1 MSGKEFSHLHE
12 RVGPPESPK
21 DIEVKL
27 HDAVYNF
34 GRAKYLGLD
43 AHLGAICVVNGWLD
57 KVKVNVHVEEKTGKV
72 TRSFK
77 LPYIHEGDH
86 IKLPEAGQ
94 LKELDKQAFKYWN
107 EKYPAKVEPK
117 VPKTPENKGPK
128 TEPRTGTGK
137 ENPAEDPAG
146 KPKSPDEAKLNH
158 DIAAAKKVAQDLQ
171 SDLLCK
177 QTCLDKSVGNVFGH
191 GADAW
196 ENLFGHG
203 SNAVRKDLGDKQN
216 GIKTLGKYA
225 NEGKLDDFAKAHKA
239 LTGVDFDPNQKQTA
253 RLNMDQQFN
262 QFNKNHTG
270 TVENLTEAA
279 TLAANWALSAY
290 MGKAKGIGSFI
301 KQGLLMTG
309 FGGAVKTGAK
319 ALEHG
324 NFSTGAEDFRSGAVS
339 GFAFFA
345 GDKVMHG
352 VDSKFKAQTLS
363 KYLLRG
369 AISGGTGGAA
379 GGAIEGVN
387 VGYAHAR
394 NEGRQYDAWQ
404 GLNDSLKG
412 IGAGFA
418 GGALLGTISGGIG
431 YRFKAKPVAMP
442 EQPKPVTS
450 IGGAK
455 GSPELGGTNPQA
467 EAPQQHAPK
476 QQAEAPK
483 QEAEAPKQQAETP
496 KQEAEAPKQQAE
508 TPKQEA
514 GAPKQQAEAPKQE
527 AEAPKQQTDAPEPQA
542 EVSHNLRAE
551 VVDRAKLAVRAMC
564 ESTDRDWARKH
575 ELMFRDMA
583 RVCHPDAHVFA
594 PTRLAA
600 AEAVLKKLGT
610 LRDLMRGKNVKVF
623 PTAAEIDR
631 AKQEVMTAW
640 QALEQLL

>member
-1 MSGKEFSHLHE
+1 MSGKEFNHLHE
-12 RVGPPESPK
+12 RVGSPESPK
-21 DIEVKL
+21 DVEVKL

-57 KVKVNVHVEEKTGKV
+57 KVKVKTHVDEKTGKV

-94 LKELDKQAFKYWN
+94 LKALDKQAFKYWN

-117 VPKTPENKGPK
+117 VPKTPESKGPK
-128 TEPRTGTGK
+128 GDSKGDPAPGTGK

-146 KPKSPDEAKLNH
+146 KPKSPDQAKLDH
-158 DIAAAKKVAQDLQ
+158 DIASAKKVAQHLQ
-171 SDLLCK
+171 SDLLGK
-177 QTCLDKSVGNVFGH
+177 QACLDKSVGNVFGH
-191 GADAW
+191 SADAW

-203 SNAVRKDLGDKQN
+203 SNAVKKDLGDKQN
-216 GIKTLGKYA
+216 GIKALGKYA

-253 RLNMDQQFN
+253 RLNMDLQFN
-262 QFNKNHTG
+262 AFNKNHTS
-270 TVENLTEAA
+270 TVENLTEVA

-309 FGGAVKTGAK
+309 LGGAVKTSAK

-324 NFSTGAEDFRSGAVS
+324 DFSTGAEDFRSGAIS
-339 GFAFFA
+339 GLAFFA

-369 AISGGTGGAA
+369 AVSGGTGGAF

-387 VGYAHAR
+387 VGYALAR

-412 IGAGFA
+412 IGTGFA
-418 GGALLGTISGGIG
+418 GGALLGAISGRIA
-431 YRFKAKPVAMP
+431 YHFRAKPTAMP
-442 EQPKPVTS
+442 HEQPKPVTS

-455 GSPELGGTNPQA
+455 GSPELGGPNPQA
-467 EAPQQHAPK
+467 EAPPKHA
-476 QQAEAPK
+476 AEP
-483 QEAEAPKQQAETP
+483 QAEAPKQQAEP
-496 KQEAEAPKQQAE
+496 HEPQAEAPKQQA
-508 TPKQEA
+508 
-514 GAPKQQAEAPKQE
+514 
-527 AEAPKQQTDAPEPQA
+527 DAPEAQP
-542 EVSHNLRAE
+542 EVSHNLKVE
-551 VVDRAKLAVRAMC
+551 VVDRAKLAVKAMC
-564 ESTDRDWARKH
+564 ESKDRDWARKH

-610 LRDLMRGKNVKVF
+610 LRDLMRGKNVKEF
-623 PTAAEIDR
+623 PTTAEIEH
-631 AKQEVMTAW
+631 AKLEVMTAW
-640 QALEQLL
+640 QAFEPLL

>member
-21 DIEVKL
+21 DVEVKL

-57 KVKVNVHVEEKTGKV
+57 KVKVHVDEKTGKA

-107 EKYPAKVEPK
+107 EKYPANKKAEPR

-128 TEPRTGTGK
+128 GEPTPGTGK
-137 ENPAEDPAG
+137 ENPAENPSG
-146 KPKSPDEAKLNH
+146 KPEASGQGKLDH
-158 DIAAAKKVAQDLQ
+158 DIVVAKKVAQDLQ

-196 ENLFGHG
+196 ENLFDHG
-203 SNAVRKDLGDKQN
+203 SNAVRKDLSDKQN
-216 GIKTLGKYA
+216 GIKALGKYA

-253 RLNMDQQFN
+253 RLNMDLQFN
-262 QFNKNHTG
+262 SFNKNHTS

-290 MGKAKGIGSFI
+290 LGKAKGIGSFM

-339 GFAFFA
+339 GLAFFA

-352 VDSKFKAQTLS
+352 VDSKFKAQTLP

-369 AISGGTGGAA
+369 FVSGGTGGAA

-394 NEGRQYDAWQ
+394 NEGRNYDVWQ
-404 GLNDSLKG
+404 GANDSLKG

-418 GGALLGTISGGIG
+418 GGALLGTISGGLG
-431 YRFKAKPVAMP
+431 YRFKAKPVEIP

-450 IGGAK
+450 IGGTK
-455 GSPELGGTNPQA
+455 GSPELGGPNPQA
-467 EAPQQHAPK
+467 EAPQPHAPK

-483 QEAEAPKQQAETP
+483 QEAEAPKQ
-496 KQEAEAPKQQAE
+496 EAEAPKQE
-508 TPKQEA
+508 S
-514 GAPKQQAEAPKQE
+514 
-527 AEAPKQQTDAPEPQA
+527 DAPESQA
-542 EVSHNLRAE
+542 EVSHNLKAE

-564 ESTDRDWARKH
+564 ESTDRDWGRAQ

-600 AEAVLKKLGT
+600 AENVLKKLGT

-623 PTAAEIDR
+623 PTAAEIDH